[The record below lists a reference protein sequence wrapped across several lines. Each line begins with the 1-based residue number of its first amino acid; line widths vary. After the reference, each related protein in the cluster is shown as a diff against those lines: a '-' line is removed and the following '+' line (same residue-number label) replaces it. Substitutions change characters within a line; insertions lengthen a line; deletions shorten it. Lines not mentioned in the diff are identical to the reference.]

1 MSWENILK
9 QNQKI
14 DFFTSG
20 IALQDLGEKYDEFT
34 KCDVRWELEIML
46 GGSNQGAKEY
56 FELLYRIK
64 ELTILTDKIKTES
77 GGKEII
83 DSDKITIDTTLVD
96 FTQPVSPIYV
106 ELYNGMFTVVFS

>member
-34 KCDVRWELEIML
+34 KCDVRWELEIRL
-46 GGSNQGAKEY
+46 GGSNQGSKEY
-56 FELLYRIK
+56 FEVLYNIK
-64 ELTILTDKIKTES
+64 ELSVITGSGEQEEIDRGKI
-77 GGKEII
+77 
-83 DSDKITIDTTLVD
+83 DIDTSSVD
-96 FTQPVSPIYV
+96 FSQPISAGTV
-106 ELYNGMFTVVFS
+106 ELYNGMFKVIFY